1 MAPQLYRDFP
11 FWTHPDCFPFP
22 SGPQNRKAPRQMEI
36 KMIAALLNSEDLPGT
51 PEELA
56 ILGTRLEELI
66 RRNGRQWIIDHRRTL
81 IAEWTLI
88 VDRALIR

>member
-1 MAPQLYRDFP
+1 
-11 FWTHPDCFPFP
+11 
-22 SGPQNRKAPRQMEI
+22 
-36 KMIAALLNSEDLPGT
+36 MIAALLNSEDLPGT